1 MSFEEFHEMAMSQYD
16 VGGDIVAEYDEADF
30 EEFVATL
37 DHAITAEDVNELC
50 KFFYE
55 CEQITNVRPNHK

>member
-1 MSFEEFHEMAMSQYD
+1 MTFKEFHEMAMSHYD

-30 EEFVATL
+30 EEFATTL
-37 DHAITAEDVNELC
+37 DHAVNTDDVNELC

-55 CEQITNVRPNHK
+55 CEQITNVRPIHK